1 MLNVMDQLVTLETA
15 RLAYKLEYDGKYL
28 YSYRDGVLVPNATFE
43 PEFSVDVESLDLDGS
58 DVRGARKIVQIG
70 ELLACPTQT
79 ALSKWIR
86 KRYKVYVHVDCNAS
100 GWYWEIEKTNGTHI
114 KNSGEEGP
122 NLGGCWDD
130 YEECLENA
138 LREVCMMMILKGEL
152 W

>member
-28 YSYRDGVLVPNATFE
+28 YSYRDDVLVPNATFE

-79 ALSKWIR
+79 ALSRWIR
-86 KRYKVYVHVDCNAS
+86 KRYKVYVRVDCNAS

-114 KNSGEEGP
+114 KDSGEEGP

-138 LREVCMMMILKGEL
+138 LREVCMMILKGEL
-152 W
+152 